1 MAEIKSRETN
11 PVPGIDYS
19 EICIPDEQNLGTGT
33 FTIVLRPDAMAKIN
47 PIISS
52 ITNVP
57 VFQLIVNINGDTNE
71 ITSLLGKADKSPAL
85 SRKVFKM
92 PDKIETSDVHSF
104 EVVLKNWEIKD
115 MLMNGGS
122 LQQEQKLKI

>member
-33 FTIVLRPDAMAKIN
+33 FTTVLQPNAMAKIN

-57 VFQLIVNINGDTNE
+57 VFQLIVNINGATNE
-71 ITSLLGKADKSPAL
+71 ITALLGKADKSPAL
-85 SRKVFKM
+85 SRKVFGL
-92 PDKIETSDVHSF
+92 PEKIEFSDVYKF
-104 EVVLKNWEIKD
+104 GVIFKDWKIKD
-115 MLMNGGS
+115 LLMNGGS
-122 LQQEQKLKI
+122 LQQVQI